1 MSLSVWMKLISTAML
16 NNRCHPAPAAVQT
29 PDCEKLP
36 REQGENPPSSHVLT
50 LCT

>member
-1 MSLSVWMKLISTAML
+1 MPPENQGGICVRA
-16 NNRCHPAPAAVQT
+16 PAAPAAVQT